1 MYLCKLKHIA
11 RVSVSRETRKSPK
24 EFSVISNQKLYTFYR
39 MYLMPNFSHLRK
51 HHVPTFSAKL
61 QRLFAEKDMIAF
73 WDLILC
79 FIFSLLTSN
88 LCA

>member
-1 MYLCKLKHIA
+1 MLLEFLFHAKPENH
-11 RVSVSRETRKSPK
+11 PK
-24 EFSVISNQKLYTFYR
+24 NFSVISNQKLYTFYR

-73 WDLILC
+73 WDLILG
-79 FIFSLLTSN
+79 FIFFPSHLKPLRLT
-88 LCA
+88 

>member
-1 MYLCKLKHIA
+1 
-11 RVSVSRETRKSPK
+11 
-24 EFSVISNQKLYTFYR
+24 

-73 WDLILC
+73 WDLILD
-79 FIFSLLTSN
+79 FIFPFSPQTFALDLN
-88 LCA
+88 LSWADKLFVDALYK